1 MVMLDQVIRQ
11 SEFGEIVGISQQAV
25 SDLVMRG
32 VLSSG
37 ATAAQWLREY
47 CGNLREQAAG
57 RATSGDLDLA
67 TERAGLAKAQRER
80 IEMQN
85 AVTRGELAP
94 RALLAEVLSN
104 TAPKVCSLLESI
116 VPALKRRSGY
126 KAEDLAYV
134 DGVIA
139 QAQNAI
145 AEISLDAVVG
155 VEDINSDDTEIRD
168 ES

>member
-1 MVMLDQVIRQ
+1 MVTLSQSVRQ
-11 SEFGEIVGISQQAV
+11 SEFGELVGISQQAV
-25 SDLVMRG
+25 SDLVVRG
-32 VLSSG
+32 VLTDG
-37 ATAAQWLREY
+37 ATGFVWLREY

-67 TERAGLAKAQRER
+67 KERAGLAKAQRER

-94 RALLAEVLSN
+94 RALLSEVLAN
-104 TAPKVCSLLESI
+104 TAPKVCSLLDSI
-116 VPALKRRSGY
+116 VPSLKRRSGY

-139 QAQNAI
+139 QVQNT
-145 AEISLDAVVG
+145 ISEMSLAAVLTG
-155 VEDINSDDTEIRD
+155 SDDATEFMED
-168 ES
+168 AD